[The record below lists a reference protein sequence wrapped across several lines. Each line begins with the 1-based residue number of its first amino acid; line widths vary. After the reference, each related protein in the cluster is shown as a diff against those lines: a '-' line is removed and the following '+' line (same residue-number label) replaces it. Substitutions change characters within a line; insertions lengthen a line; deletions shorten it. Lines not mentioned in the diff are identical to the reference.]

1 MAQRSHIT
9 VTGLREVLSAL
20 AEVDKKAEK
29 LVIKEIRKG
38 GNAVVKAAQDRIT
51 GFPVSGWGRWRT
63 QRINRDGPY
72 EHVLDFDPS
81 EVIAGLKLQRANF
94 RKAGVS
100 RGIGFDVVQTN
111 AAGNTFEVIGDGSR
125 VTTPQG
131 ARLVA
136 AVNRRYGK
144 RGPRTLLPAYYAGL
158 PKNFQDDIRD
168 KIETAAREAGLI

>member
-9 VTGLREVLSAL
+9 VTGLREVLNAL
-20 AEVDKKAEK
+20 AEVDKKAERI
-29 LVIKEIRKG
+29 VIKEIRDG
-38 GNAVVKAAQDRIT
+38 GKAVVKAAQDRIT
-51 GFPVSGWGRWRT
+51 GFPVSGWGRWRE
-63 QRINRDGPY
+63 QRTNSGGAFERS
-72 EHVLDFDPS
+72 LDFDTAA
-81 EVIAGLKLQRANF
+81 VIAGFQLQRANF
-94 RKAGVS
+94 RKSGVS
-100 RGIGFDVVQTN
+100 RGIGFDVVQKN

-144 RGPRTLLPAYYAGL
+144 RGPRVLLPAYYAGL

-168 KIETAAREAGLI
+168 KIEAAAREAGLI